1 MFEDLEELRYTW
13 LPTFWVHKQISI
25 IKSYKVSNDKSLMKL
40 LQGKRKTIKYNLV
53 DGLLSVDLYIR

>member
-1 MFEDLEELRYTW
+1 MSFRAIIKMFEDLEELRYTW

-40 LQGKRKTIKYNLV
+40 LQGKQKTI
-53 DGLLSVDLYIR
+53 